1 MTRSFFNTEF
11 FFIVMSHYSTRIGIT
26 EGKKGVEASE
36 GSGEDVMMVMMQK
49 GRLGNLWMMI
59 MTVFKNAEE
68 TTNYCVKYLPELISY
83 YLK

>member
-11 FFIVMSHYSTRIGIT
+11 FFIVMSNYSTRIGIT

-36 GSGEDVMMVMMQK
+36 GSGEDVMMQK
-49 GRLGNLWMMI
+49 GRLGNLWMM

>member
-36 GSGEDVMMVMMQK
+36 GSGEDVVMMQK
-49 GRLGNLWMMI
+49 GNEPSWVGKPLDDDDC
-59 MTVFKNAEE
+59 FQK
-68 TTNYCVKYLPELISY
+68 C
-83 YLK
+83 